1 MRISEQSPSGAVIEI
16 RGTRRN
22 VLRVLA
28 EWREHH
34 AGEPDEVA
42 EPERTDGPMGTES
55 RVEHAGRRTYEADD
69 TYAWNPV
76 VNAKRPFGFTMNVEA
91 QDEQV

>member
-1 MRISEQSPSGAVIEI
+1 MRCSEQSPSGAVIEI

-34 AGEPDEVA
+34 AGALVGASDEVA

-69 TYAWNPV
+69 TYSWNPV

-91 QDEQV
+91 

>member
-34 AGEPDEVA
+34 AGEPDESCRA
-42 EPERTDGPMGTES
+42 GT
-55 RVEHAGRRTYEADD
+55 Y
-69 TYAWNPV
+69 
-76 VNAKRPFGFTMNVEA
+76 
-91 QDEQV
+91 

>member
-1 MRISEQSPSGAVIEI
+1 MRCSEQSPSGAVIKI

-34 AGEPDEVA
+34 AGELVGDSDESA

-55 RVEHAGRRTYEADD
+55 RVYRAVA
-69 TYAWNPV
+69 PI
-76 VNAKRPFGFTMNVEA
+76 FGTLL
-91 QDEQV
+91 

>member
-1 MRISEQSPSGAVIEI
+1 MRCSEQSPSGAVIEI

-28 EWREHH
+28 EWREHR
-34 AGEPDEVA
+34 AGELGEDA
-42 EPERTDGPMGTES
+42 GPERTDGPMGTES
-55 RVEHAGRRTYEADD
+55 RVEHAGRRTYEADN

-91 QDEQV
+91 

>member
-1 MRISEQSPSGAVIEI
+1 MRCSEQSPSGAVIEI

-34 AGEPDEVA
+34 AGEPDESA
-42 EPERTDGPMGTES
+42 EPERADGPMGTES
-55 RVEHAGRRTYEADD
+55 RVEHAGRRTYEADSP
-69 TYAWNPV
+69 YAWNPV

-91 QDEQV
+91 